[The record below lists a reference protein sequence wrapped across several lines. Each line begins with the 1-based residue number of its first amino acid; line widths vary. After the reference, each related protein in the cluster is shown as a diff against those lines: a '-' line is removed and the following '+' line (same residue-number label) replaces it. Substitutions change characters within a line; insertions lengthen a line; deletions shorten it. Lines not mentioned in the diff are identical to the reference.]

1 MYIFFYFKIYIFTYI
16 TTLYYI
22 NILIISNI
30 VVSFCAIYIHYNY
43 IKLHFTYMFMVP
55 IREVAMMKDECCKSS
70 A

>member
-16 TTLYYI
+16 TTLYCI

-30 VVSFCAIYIHYNY
+30 VISFCVIYIHYNY
-43 IKLHFTYMFMVP
+43 TKLHSTYIFMVP
-55 IREVAMMKDECCKSS
+55 IREVAMMENRCCKSS